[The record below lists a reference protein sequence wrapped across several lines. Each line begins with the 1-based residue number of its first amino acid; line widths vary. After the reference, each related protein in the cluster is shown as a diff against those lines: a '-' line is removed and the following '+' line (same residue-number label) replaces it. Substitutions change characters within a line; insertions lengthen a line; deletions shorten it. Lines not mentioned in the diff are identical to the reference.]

1 LIEFWRRAQNPWG
14 QDVLLGVSW
23 DLMWVAVV
31 ASALFLV
38 GHSIWYRMRT
48 KAAPAHEAAPTKAP
62 PGIPERVQRHS
73 LAARIFHWSMS
84 AAMLTLLVTAFVPV
98 MGLNIPSWVTIHWI
112 AGVALIAT
120 IVYHI
125 IHSIGWQDFWSMM
138 SFGPDFFREGAAHLR
153 HILSSKAPEPP
164 KAGKY
169 PFDHRLYHHAIIVVA
184 LSAVVTGVIMMM
196 RIDTPFF
203 AQNPYLLSDQ
213 STGVVFAIHGV
224 AGVSLIL
231 LIASHIYFAL
241 RPEKRWITWSMV
253 RGWVD
258 REHYLQHHDPSKWVV
273 TGDAAASS
281 RHPAGGT
288 LADSSVSAPRDDV

>member
-1 LIEFWRRAQNPWG
+1 
-14 QDVLLGVSW
+14 
-23 DLMWVAVV
+23 MWAAVV
-31 ASALFLV
+31 LSALFLV
-38 GHSIWYRMRT
+38 GHTIWYRMRA
-48 KAAPAHEAAPTKAP
+48 KAAHAPQATLAKAP
-62 PGIPERVQRHS
+62 PGVPERIQRHS
-73 LAARIFHWSMS
+73 LAARIFHWAMS
-84 AAMLTLLVTAFVPV
+84 AAMLTLLLTAFVPV
-98 MGLNIPSWVTIHWI
+98 MGLDIPAWVTIHWI

-120 IVYHI
+120 IIYHI

-138 SFGPDFFREGAAHLR
+138 NFGPSFFREGTAHLR

-164 KAGKY
+164 KSGKY
-169 PFDHRLYHHAIIVVA
+169 PFDHRMYHHIIIVVA
-184 LSAVVTGVIMMM
+184 LSAVVTGVMMMM

-203 AQNPYLLSDQ
+203 AMNPYRFSDQ
-213 STGVVFAIHGV
+213 ATGIVFVVHGV

-258 REHYLQHHDPSKWVV
+258 RDHYLAHHDPAKWVV
-273 TGDAAASS
+273 TGDAGSSS
-281 RHPAGGT
+281 RQSAGGA